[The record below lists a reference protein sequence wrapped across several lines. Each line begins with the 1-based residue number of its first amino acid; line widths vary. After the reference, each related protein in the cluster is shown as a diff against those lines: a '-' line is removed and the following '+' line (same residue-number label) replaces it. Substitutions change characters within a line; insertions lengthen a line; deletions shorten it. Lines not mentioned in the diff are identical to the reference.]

1 MSTQDT
7 RISGSS
13 GANKDIQQ
21 AGLQVGEQGVSEY
34 LRRHPEFFE
43 DKPSLLADLRIPHHA
58 GNAVSLVERQIQAL
72 RESNESRQAQLDA
85 LIQIAR
91 DNEALNHRLHQF
103 TLQLMGNEE
112 LDTLLLIISSRLK
125 KDFNADLVKIRIL
138 APPRNDNYATLQEIV
153 SDIDA
158 FCGQFQRLL
167 GMGKPFCGR
176 LKKEQLELLFGDRAE
191 AIGSSALLPLGKD
204 GMLGLLAIGS
214 FERNRFSVGIDTD
227 FLGRMADII
236 SVALNKHLDTKPS
249 AGS

>member
-7 RISGSS
+7 GISGSS
-13 GANKDIQQ
+13 GTEKDIQQ
-21 AGLQVGEQGVSEY
+21 AGLQTGEQGVSDY

-91 DNEALNHRLHQF
+91 ENDALNHRLHRL
-103 TLQLMGNEE
+103 TLHLMECDE
-112 LDTLLLIISSRLK
+112 LDTMLTIISKRIR
-125 KDFNADLVKIRIL
+125 KDFSADLVEIRLL
-138 APPRNDNYATLQEIV
+138 ALPVNNAHTTLPELV
-153 SDIDA
+153 SDIDE
-158 FCGQFQRLL
+158 FCGQFQRLI
-167 GMGKPFCGR
+167 GVGKPFCGR
-176 LKKEQLELLFGDRAE
+176 LKAEQLQILFGDRAD

-214 FERNRFSVGIDTD
+214 FERSRFSVGADTE
-227 FLGRMADII
+227 FLGRMGEII
-236 SVALNKHLDTKPS
+236 SVALNNHLDS
-249 AGS
+249 VDSMES

>member
-13 GANKDIQQ
+13 GSKKDLQQ
-21 AGLQVGEQGVSEY
+21 AGIPIGEQGVSDY

-58 GNAVSLVERQIQAL
+58 GNAVSLIERQIQAL

-91 DNEALNHRLHQF
+91 ENEALNYRLHLF
-103 TLQLMGNEE
+103 TLQMMECEE
-112 LDTLLLIISSRLK
+112 LDTLLSIISNRLK
-125 KDFNADLVKIRIL
+125 KDFNADLVKIQL
-138 APPRNDNYATLQEIV
+138 LSTPVNDNHGNIPELV

-167 GMGKPFCGR
+167 GVGKPFCGR
-176 LKKEQLELLFGDRAE
+176 LKTEQLQLLFGDRAE
-191 AIGSSALLPLGKD
+191 AVGSSALLPLGKD

-214 FERNRFSVGIDTD
+214 FERHRFNVGADTD

-236 SVALNKHLDTKPS
+236 GVALNRHLVTTDTP
-249 AGS
+249 GN

>member
-1 MSTQDT
+1 VSTQDT
-7 RISGSS
+7 RISGAS
-13 GANKDIQQ
+13 GTSKNIQQ
-21 AGLQVGEQGVSEY
+21 AGLQDGEKGVSEY
-34 LRRHPEFFE
+34 LRRHPDFFE

-72 RESNESRQAQLDA
+72 RESNESLQVQLDA

-91 DNEALNHRLHQF
+91 DNDALNYRLHQF
-103 TLQLMGNEE
+103 TLQLMECE
-112 LDTLLLIISSRLK
+112 KLETLLTIISSRLR
-125 KDFNADLVKIRIL
+125 KDFNADLVKICLLSTPAKDSHAALPEFI
-138 APPRNDNYATLQEIV
+138 

-167 GMGKPFCGR
+167 GVGKPFCGR
-176 LKKEQLELLFGDRAE
+176 LKKDQLQLLFGDRAE

-214 FERNRFSVGIDTD
+214 FERDRFNVGVDTD

-236 SVALNKHLDTKPS
+236 GVALNKHLAADHPT
-249 AGS
+249 GN